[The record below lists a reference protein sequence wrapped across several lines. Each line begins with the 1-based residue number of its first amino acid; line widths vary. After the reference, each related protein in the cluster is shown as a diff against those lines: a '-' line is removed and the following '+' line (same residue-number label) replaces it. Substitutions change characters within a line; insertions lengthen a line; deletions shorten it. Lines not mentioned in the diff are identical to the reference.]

1 VAPRLHGPKRSAQRA
16 RKGAPRYSSKE
27 GHGGVG
33 KDARMRQKPGPQAD
47 TEADALFQ
55 RDLDELAKFFRT
67 LRESEH
73 PNELPKNLARDL
85 RRIYSATDRALKA
98 LELLDL
104 RHAPG
109 QDLEQKPFNWP
120 TVQALGMG
128 FFVSSVKG
136 RGGADGSEPPEN
148 YPSGVIEAL
157 ERLRDAADC
166 ALELEGPK
174 QGNHTRRASRQK
186 WLNMIGKNFVSR
198 YRNRFG
204 VLPPVSSTGPAVDS
218 LQRLLDD
225 VGFLSPVDSAT
236 LLRRAVEGARRDFCV
251 GEGGD
256 SQDAGLVQGAK

>member
-1 VAPRLHGPKRSAQRA
+1 
-16 RKGAPRYSSKE
+16 
-27 GHGGVG
+27 
-33 KDARMRQKPGPQAD
+33 MRQKRGPQAD

-55 RDLDELAKFFRT
+55 MDLDGLAKSFRS
-67 LRESEH
+67 LREVEH
-73 PNELPKNLARDL
+73 HNELRKNLRKAL
-85 RRIYSATDRALKA
+85 RRVYSATARALKA
-98 LELLDL
+98 LEPLDL
-104 RHAPG
+104 RHAPR

-120 TVQALGMG
+120 VVQSLQMG
-128 FFVSSVKG
+128 FSTCFVKQ
-136 RGGADGSEPPEN
+136 RRRPPDGIELPEN
-148 YPSGVIEAL
+148 YPSGVIEEL
-157 ERLRDAADC
+157 KRLRDAADR
-166 ALELEGPK
+166 ALELEGSK
-174 QGNHTRRASRQK
+174 RGNDTRRASRQK